1 MLGWWR
7 WRSSEPAARRWVVVD
22 VETSGLDATVDELI
36 SIGCVAMFDGRV
48 VLADSIEIIIR
59 RTSASS
65 RDTILVHGVGVQ
77 AQLSGTDPRDAMR
90 EFIDFVGADPL
101 IAFHAPF
108 DRNFLARAIKSYTN
122 LPFDNPWLDLA
133 ELAPVLYPN
142 AGEQS
147 LDEWLQRYGISLASR
162 HNAAADAFA
171 TALLVARLLPEAKRQ
186 GAGDYFAMRRLT
198 RHARWLR

>member
-7 WRSSEPAARRWVVVD
+7 RRSRERSARRWVVVD
-22 VETSGLDATVDELI
+22 VETTGLHTVVDELI
-36 SIGCVAMFDGRV
+36 AIGGVAMLDGLV
-48 VLADSIEIIIR
+48 VPADSIEIIIKKP
-59 RTSASS
+59 SASS
-65 RDTILVHGVGVQ
+65 RDNILVHGIGVQ
-77 AQLSGTDPRDAMR
+77 AQLSGADPRDEMR
-90 EFIDFVGADPL
+90 EFIDFVGRDPL

-108 DRNFLARAIKSYTN
+108 DREFLARAIKSYLN

-133 ELAPVLYPN
+133 ELAPVLYPK
-142 AGEQS
+142 ATQQS

-162 HNAAADAFA
+162 HNAAADALA

-186 GAGDYFAMRRLT
+186 GAGDYFALQRLT

>member
-1 MLGWWR
+1 MLAWWR
-7 WRSSEPAARRWVVVD
+7 RRSSERAARRWVVVD
-22 VETSGLDATVDELI
+22 VETTGLHATVDELI
-36 SIGCVAMFDGRV
+36 SIGGVAMFDGRV

-59 RTSASS
+59 KTSASS
-65 RDTILVHGVGVQ
+65 RDNIVVHGIGVQ

-90 EFIDFVGADPL
+90 EFIDFVGPDPL

-108 DRNFLARAIKSYTN
+108 DREFLARAIKSYIN

-142 AGEQS
+142 AGQQS

-171 TALLVARLLPEAKRQ
+171 TALLVARLLPEAERQ
-186 GAGDYFAMRRLT
+186 GAGDYFAMRRLA